1 MTRQTDAAPRISGT
15 SHRRARA
22 AVIEA
27 MNTATSIGRA
37 TGPYNLGLM
46 KLTLAQ
52 VRHVA
57 ELARLGL
64 RDDELEALASELS
77 TILEYI
83 DQLEQL
89 DTSAIAPT
97 AQVGELFDVMREDE
111 VRPSLDLEEAL
122 ANAPSREGNYFRV
135 RAMQE

>member
-1 MTRQTDAAPRISGT
+1 
-15 SHRRARA
+15 
-22 AVIEA
+22 
-27 MNTATSIGRA
+27 
-37 TGPYNLGLM
+37 M
-46 KLTLAQ
+46 KLTLEQ

-64 RDDELEALASELS
+64 GDDELEALAGELS

-89 DTSAIAPT
+89 DTAAIAPT
-97 AQVGELFDVMREDE
+97 AQVGELVDVMRDDE
-111 VRPSLDLEEAL
+111 GRPSLDPEEAL
-122 ANAPSREGNYFRV
+122 RNAPSRDNGYFRV